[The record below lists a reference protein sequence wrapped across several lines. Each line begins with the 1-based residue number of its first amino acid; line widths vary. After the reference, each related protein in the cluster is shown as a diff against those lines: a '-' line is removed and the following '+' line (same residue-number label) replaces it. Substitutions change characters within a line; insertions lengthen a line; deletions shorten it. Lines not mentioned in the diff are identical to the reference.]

1 MRRAHRGR
9 RPSPRPVPVRHRSLS
24 AVPRRALLRAR
35 RVRRV
40 PMRAH
45 RSRLSIRPIGRHRDT
60 PRQQGRRT
68 SRPPTPAPLR
78 PGLPPHPTRLLR
90 RDRGRPL
97 LGPSRRG
104 LPIQGPRARRDPA
117 SRRMRRTRRMVR
129 PGHLR
134 RRITDTG
141 RLGAWRP
148 CGIAR
153 RTCVTSIAACSARR
167 SSRRPWR
174 SC

>member
-9 RPSPRPVPVRHRSLS
+9 RPSPRPVPVRHRSLI
-24 AVPRRALLRAR
+24 AVSRRAP
-35 RVRRV
+35 RRV

-60 PRQQGRRT
+60 PRRQGRRT
-68 SRPPTPAPLR
+68 SRPPIPVPLR
-78 PGLPPHPTRLLR
+78 PGLPLHPTRLLR
-90 RDRGRPL
+90 RDRGRPF
-97 LGPSRRG
+97 LGPNRRG
-104 LPIQGPRARRDPA
+104 LPIQGRCARRDPA
-117 SRRMRRTRRMVR
+117 SRRIRRTQRRVR
-129 PGHLR
+129 PGHLLR
-134 RRITDTG
+134 RVRDTG

-153 RTCVTSIAACSARR
+153 RTCVTSIAVCSACR
-167 SSRRPWR
+167 SSRLPWR